1 MAISSPLLE
10 NSIEGARGVLLNISA
25 GSDLTL
31 DELYEAA
38 NVVARATD
46 TEDAFII
53 TGCVIDETLGRNGN
67 GIRSPP
73 RWKTNPPTTTSAPM
87 SCAIWTVSEMKSGST
102 QSSASMKATNSPCAT
117 LSAAFRAG
125 PRLR

>member
-1 MAISSPLLE
+1 MVGNGGSSGRNRLRRYSLFHAKAGKRVMWMD
-10 NSIEGARGVLLNISA
+10 SFAASA
-25 GSDLTL
+25 P
-31 DELYEAA
+31 
-38 NVVARATD
+38 
-46 TEDAFII
+46 
-53 TGCVIDETLGRNGN
+53 VIDETLGRNGN
-67 GIRSPP
+67 GIRSLP
-73 RWKTNPPTTTSAPM
+73 RWNTNPPTTTSAPM